1 MIVVIHRNMFNKSK
15 GVLIILAV
23 TGLGRVF
30 IFAIPVVGIYFG
42 VNSSN
47 TEQVE

>member
-1 MIVVIHRNMFNKSK
+1 MFKKSK

-23 TGLGRVF
+23 TGLARVF